1 MNDAGWRGGTMSR
14 KLLFVFSAL
23 LVFSASVGVFYSP
36 PARSLEKLTDDE
48 LRQVTGQAGFI
59 DSEEDLET
67 LKSARNSFE
76 SLIRSQGL
84 ESFLTKE
91 TRSQLLDDPDLKP
104 DRQAE
109 VLVQTSRELLTSPK
123 FLKQVEQAG
132 RALVDLSK
140 ALRQLQNLR

>member
-1 MNDAGWRGGTMSR
+1 MSR
-14 KLLFVFSAL
+14 KLLFVVSVL
-23 LVFSASVGVFYSP
+23 LVFSAGVFYTN
-36 PARSLEKLTDDE
+36 PARSLEKLSDAE
-48 LRQVTGQAGFI
+48 LRKVTGQAGFI

-84 ESFLTKE
+84 ENFLTKE
-91 TRSQLLDDPDLKP
+91 TRNQLLDDPDLKP
-104 DRQAE
+104 ERQAE
-109 VLVQTSRELLTSPK
+109 VLVETTRELLTSPK

-132 RALVDLSK
+132 RALADLSK